1 MPTYHLYLDES
12 GGFNE
17 LASNSEPSIV
27 AGFLS
32 ETNCTEA
39 RAKELLNM
47 TKNFSEEF
55 STINVN
61 NFHAMENRNPAISEF
76 ITQLLENMSKKNYKL
91 VVFKND
97 KNYTSVNSDVTY
109 LNVFAEGIVN
119 LLEKLLAQTNYEIFL
134 DINYAT
140 RLNVTERDRH
150 GIYISI
156 DENSY
161 IERIEE
167 RIDWRMLRLKSSE
180 RARITKKFSS
190 AKANKFAPLM
200 LADAVCFAL
209 RGGLKNFTSEQKARI
224 KTLPILKFQ
233 LTEKFLWRD
242 IQNALIEDR
251 IGEAV
256 YSWYTRGTATL
267 LAEYDASFK
276 DSVTKKLTDMKSERR
291 KFQYNTLA
299 QLIGN
304 LVNSREF
311 DAVKNLVSALD
322 KNFFPLIAENNLEAQ
337 ELFFDTHFKRLTV
350 ATHEGNTLD
359 EQREIELCRKILPTL
374 PATCEMLD
382 YFFKYKLR
390 ETEYLKNIY
399 DFSGAIKELDRL
411 EKILSST
418 IELTKMIDE
427 LEDFAKNI
435 RSTTLGKVIGSRA
448 AAKIYLS
455 ATEPNLI
462 RSAREDSDKAIE
474 QFISESD
481 KSRQFQ
487 MRSMLETRAGNFEE
501 SLAWLAK
508 ALNFKGYSTPAKVLA
523 SIKNLSGDKNFEL
536 LHFANLMAAA
546 MAAKK
551 SLGCE
556 MFDAWTSQ
564 NAEDLLNGTNYPV
577 SVILWRAGQCRAFQ
591 GQKTAKNFYD
601 DAAKL
606 LLETPRNLTVFSE
619 GLLVEADRF
628 ATLNESNSSKLLRK
642 IQADYQKFSELP
654 LPPTM
659 RKAFSEWEKIDNAA
673 KKLSA
678 DDLKD
683 FFQRLV
689 NKIPVI

>member
-1 MPTYHLYLDES
+1 MSTYHLYLDES
-12 GGFNE
+12 GNFNE
-17 LASNSEPSIV
+17 LANNSEPSIV
-27 AGFLS
+27 AGFIT
-32 ETNCTEA
+32 EKNCTEA
-39 RAKELLNM
+39 QAKALLNM
-47 TKNFSEEF
+47 TKNSSENF

-61 NFHAMENRNPAISEF
+61 QFHAMKNSSPALGEF
-76 ITQLLENMSKKNYKL
+76 LTLLLENMSRKNYKL
-91 VVFKND
+91 IVFKND
-97 KNYTSVNSDVTY
+97 KSYTSVNSDVTY

-119 LLEKLLAQTNYEIFL
+119 LLEKLLAQTTDEISL
-134 DINYAT
+134 NVNYAT
-140 RLNVTERDRH
+140 RLNVAERDKH
-150 GIYISI
+150 GIYMSL
-156 DENSY
+156 DEKSY
-161 IERIEE
+161 LERIEE
-167 RIDWRMLRLKSSE
+167 RIDWRMLRLKNSE
-180 RARITKKFSS
+180 RARITKKFSP
-190 AKANKFAPLM
+190 AKADKFAPLM

-224 KTLPILKFQ
+224 KTLPTLKFQ

-256 YSWYTRGTATL
+256 YSWYTRGTSTL
-267 LAEYDASFK
+267 LEEYDSSFK
-276 DSVTKKLTDMKSERR
+276 DSVAKKLGEMDDEQR
-291 KFQYNTLA
+291 KFQYDTLA

-304 LVNSREF
+304 LVNRREF
-311 DAVKNLVSALD
+311 ETVKNLVDALD
-322 KNFFPLIAENNLEAQ
+322 KNFFPLIADKNLEAQ
-337 ELFFDTHFKRLTV
+337 ELLFDMHFQRLTV

-382 YFFKYKLR
+382 YFLKYKLR

-399 DFSGAIKELDRL
+399 DFTGAIKELDRL
-411 EKILSST
+411 ERILSST
-418 IELTKMIDE
+418 VELVKMIDE

-462 RSAREDSDKAIE
+462 WSAREDSDMAIE

-501 SLAWLAK
+501 SFTWLAK
-508 ALNFKGYSTPAKVLA
+508 AFNVNENPTPAKVLSA
-523 SIKNLSGDKNFEL
+523 IKNLSGGKNFEL

-551 SLGCE
+551 SLGRE
-556 MFDAWTSQ
+556 MFEAWTTQ
-564 NAEDLLNGTNYPV
+564 NAEDLLKGTNYPV
-577 SVILWRAGQCRAFQ
+577 PVILWRVGKCRALQ
-591 GQKTAKNFYD
+591 GQKTAKKFYD
-601 DAAKL
+601 DAAKF
-606 LLETPRNLTVFSE
+606 LLETPRNLTLYSE

-628 ATLNESNSSKLLRK
+628 ATLDEGNNSKLLRK
-642 IQADYQKFSELP
+642 IQADYQKFSEFP

-659 RKAFSEWEKIDNAA
+659 RKAFSEWEKLDVA
-673 KKLSA
+673 KKLLA
-678 DDLKD
+678 EELKD
-683 FFQRLV
+683 FFKSLV
-689 NKIPVI
+689 QKIPVI